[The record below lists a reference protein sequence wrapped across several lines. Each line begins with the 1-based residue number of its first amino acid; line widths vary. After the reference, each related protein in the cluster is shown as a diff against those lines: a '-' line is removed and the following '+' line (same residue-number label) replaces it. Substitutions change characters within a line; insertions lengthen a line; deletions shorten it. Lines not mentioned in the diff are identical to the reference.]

1 MKNEI
6 IPIFYACDDNFIKYT
21 AVSLSSIIKNAD
33 KERLYHVHILH
44 TEISEDM
51 MGVIKALENESFKI
65 FFDNVSPYL
74 ESIKDKLP
82 TRHYYTKT
90 TYYRFFIAP
99 MFPEYEK
106 AIYIDSDTVVLGDI
120 SRLWDSD
127 VGENLVGAAHEQVM
141 VQDKVYGEYCE
152 SVVGVSRHAFFNA
165 GVLLINCRRF
175 LEFSVLNKFMRL
187 LGEYN
192 FIVTQDEDYLNLICK
207 DRVFWLDQRW
217 NTELA
222 EELVHPYPDSE
233 AFILHY
239 IMTSKPWHYR
249 NSRCAEIFWE
259 YAKKLESV
267 YPLLKAELDSY
278 TDCDRERD
286 RLSGETLRQ
295 MALGEIAREDNYQGR
310 LNAKRDSERV
320 RVAKKI
326 REYEREGKFDL
337 DVEND
342 PPSRVLL
349 PGEID
354 YLRTSLGARLR
365 TARATRMARRFL
377 KFIIKKKLMVIKE
390 IHGIENLRSVSG
402 GAVIC
407 ANHFNP
413 FDTFA
418 LHVAFTEAF
427 GKKKRLYR
435 VIREGNY
442 TSFPG
447 FYGYLMRNFYT
458 LPLSSDRRTLAK
470 FTSAADTLISDGNFV
485 LVYPEQS
492 MWYNYRK
499 PKPLKPGAY
508 RFAVKNNVPVVPI
521 FTTMRDSETLG
532 EDGYPIQEYTIHIA
546 PPIYPDE
553 SLSYKDCISD
563 LMDKNFAVWREI
575 YETEYGMPLDYSSL

>member
-33 KERLYHVHILH
+33 KGREYHVHILH
-44 TEISEDM
+44 TEISDDM
-51 MGVIKALENESFKI
+51 RAVILGLENESFKI
-65 FFDNVSPYL
+65 FFDDVSPYL
-74 ESIKDKLP
+74 ESIQHRLP

-99 MFPEYEK
+99 MFPEYQK
-106 AIYIDSDTVVLGDI
+106 AIYIDSDTIVRGDI
-120 SRLWDSD
+120 SRLFDTD
-127 VGENLVGAAHEQVM
+127 IGENLVGACHEEVM
-141 VQDKVYGEYCE
+141 VQNEVYGEYCE
-152 SVVGVSRHAFFNA
+152 RVVGISRHAFFNA

-175 LEFSVLNKFMRL
+175 LEFSVLDKFIKL
-187 LGEYN
+187 LGEYD

-207 DRVFWLDQRW
+207 DRVFFLDQRW

-222 EELVHPYPDSE
+222 VGLTFPYGESE
-233 AFILHY
+233 AYILHY

-249 NSRCAEIFWE
+249 DCRCAKFFWE
-259 YAKKLESV
+259 YARECSV
-267 YPLLKAELDSY
+267 YGLLCEELDAY
-278 TDCDRERD
+278 TEKDRERD
-286 RLSGETLRQ
+286 RLSCENLRQ
-295 MALGEIAREDNYQGR
+295 MALGEIAREDNFLAR
-310 LNAKRDSERV
+310 LNSKRDAERV

-342 PPSRVLL
+342 PPSRVLM
-349 PGEID
+349 PDEID
-354 YLRTSLGARLR
+354 YLRKSLGARLR
-365 TARATRMARRFL
+365 TAKATRKARRFL
-377 KFIIKKKLMVIKE
+377 KFIIKKRLMIIKE
-390 IHGIENLRSVSG
+390 IRGIENLRSVSG
-402 GAVIC
+402 GAIIC

-427 GKKKRLYR
+427 GNKRKLYR

-447 FYGYLMRNFYT
+447 FYGYLMRHFYT
-458 LPLSSDRRTLAK
+458 LPLSSNLKTLAK
-470 FTSAADTLISDGNFV
+470 FTSAVDTLLREGSFV

-508 RFAVKNNVPVVPI
+508 RFAVKNSVPVVPI
-521 FTTMRDSETLG
+521 FTTMRDSEALG
-532 EDGYPIQEYTIHIA
+532 DDGYPIQEYTIHVA

-563 LMDKNFAVWREI
+563 LMEKNFAVWREI
-575 YETEYGMPLDYSSL
+575 YEQEYGMPLDYKCL